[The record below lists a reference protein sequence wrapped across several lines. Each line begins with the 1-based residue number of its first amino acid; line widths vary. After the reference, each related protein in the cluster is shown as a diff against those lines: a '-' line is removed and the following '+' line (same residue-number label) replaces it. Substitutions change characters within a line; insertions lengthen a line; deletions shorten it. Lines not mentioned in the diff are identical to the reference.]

1 MIGFYKKHNMD
12 FLTKV
17 ILPKFLIEH
26 TPILTEYEYMILNS
40 TVECKNCEMKKDI
53 FGFGGDKELF
63 TEFWK
68 FVLVLSGILTK
79 MVVHSS
85 KEEFVEFLYELFK
98 NDNDTELPELRKC
111 ILAIKDR
118 IVAGDEKLQNLYYE
132 HGLLIVRKLRKI
144 LKSAHRICKQ
154 HIYWTNSLWRNSMF
168 RLLHRKNNKIF
179 RKMCKNEIEHL
190 FEKIPENLKKFYV
203 FRQYG
208 EKNADN

>member
-1 MIGFYKKHNMD
+1 MIGFYKKHNID

-17 ILPKFLIEH
+17 VLPKFLIEH

-85 KEEFVEFLYELFK
+85 KEEFVDFLYELFK

-118 IVAGDEKLQNLYYE
+118 IVAGEEKVQNLYYE

-144 LKSAHRICKQ
+144 LRSG
-154 HIYWTNSLWRNSMF
+154 
-168 RLLHRKNNKIF
+168 HRKNNKIF
-179 RKMCKNEIEHL
+179 RKMCKNEIEYL